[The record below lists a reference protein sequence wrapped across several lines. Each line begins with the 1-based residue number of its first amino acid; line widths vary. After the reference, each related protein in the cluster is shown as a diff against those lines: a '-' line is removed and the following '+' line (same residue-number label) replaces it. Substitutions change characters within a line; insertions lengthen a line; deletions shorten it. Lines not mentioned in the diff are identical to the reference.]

1 MRPQPTSR
9 PVLAAVLA
17 PLALAAALAPLAVAS
32 AVSAQPAGPPDAAAW
47 PAERRREVLDKTLEL
62 RLAPDL
68 AHLTAGERRAVE
80 ELLAVGEIMQRLYEE
95 ARHHQAAETRAAL
108 AAMPMREEV
117 AELRDLY
124 RLFQGP
130 IATTLDNRR
139 EPFLGVDPEMPGKNV
154 YPWGIE
160 KAEVEAFLAAHPER
174 RPEILDERTVVRR
187 ATAESLAADRAA
199 LARHPALAVL
209 HPGLDERLAA
219 LAAEVEATEGETTG
233 KTAEGAAPGDG
244 APPAPTALYAVP
256 YAVAWADELGEAQRR
271 LFASAAAVEGDDA
284 ELARYLRNRGRDLLS
299 NDYESGDASWVTGR
313 FQHLNAQVGAYET
326 YDDAL
331 YGVKAFHSLSLL
343 ATDPEATAELRR
355 ALADIQQIEDLL
367 PYEPR
372 KRVRS
377 DVPVGVYRVVADF
390 GQARGTNT
398 ATILPNDALFSRRY
412 GRTILLRE
420 NVMTHPELF
429 AQTER
434 VWRAAAAPAFADHL
448 APEGGFHRTLWHE
461 IGHYLG
467 PDTTRGGEPL
477 DRALQGWADAIEEMK
492 ADLVSLFALHHLH
505 GEGAVP
511 DERLRAVQASGI
523 LRTLQNNRPRIDQ
536 PYQTMQL
543 AQLNFFLDRGLLTVD
558 DAGRLLLHAERYAPV
573 VRELLAEVME
583 LQLAGDP
590 AAAEAFFTRWTEWRD
605 DLHEPL
611 AARLREAQGVRYRLV
626 RYGALGE

>member
-1 MRPQPTSR
+1 MTRIPINRRPA
-9 PVLAAVLA
+9 LAAVLA
-17 PLALAAALAPLAVAS
+17 VS
-32 AVSAQPAGPPDAAAW
+32 AVITAQTAASPDPAPW

-68 AHLTAGERRAVE
+68 AHLSAGERRAVE

-95 ARHHQAAETRAAL
+95 ARHHQAADARAAL
-108 AAMPMREEV
+108 AAMPLREEV

-139 EPFLGVDPEMPGKNV
+139 EPFLAVDPEVPGKSV

-174 RPEILDERTVVRR
+174 RAEILDERTVVRR
-187 ATAESLAADRAA
+187 ATAENLARDRAA

-209 HPGLDERLAA
+209 HPGLDARLAA
-219 LAAEVEATEGETTG
+219 PETAAE
-233 KTAEGAAPGDG
+233 PM
-244 APPAPTALYAVP
+244 PAMLYGVP
-256 YAVAWADELGEAQRR
+256 YAVAYADELGEAQRR
-271 LFASAAAVEGDDA
+271 LFAAADAVEGDDA

-313 FQHLNAQVGAYET
+313 FENLNAQIGAYET

-331 YGVKAFHSLSLL
+331 YGVKAFHSLSMLV
-343 ATDPEATAELRR
+343 TDREATAELRR

-429 AQTER
+429 AQTDR
-434 VWRAAAAPAFADHL
+434 IWRSAVAPAFADHL

-477 DRALQGWADAIEEMK
+477 DRALQGWADALEEMK
-492 ADLVSLFALHHLH
+492 ADLVSLLAIHHLH
-505 GEGAVP
+505 GEGAVT
-511 DERLRAVQASGI
+511 DERLRAVRASGI

-543 AQLNFFLDRGLLTVD
+543 AQLNVFLDRGLVTAD
-558 DAGRLLLHAERYAPV
+558 DAVRLVLHPERYAPV
-573 VRELLAEVME
+573 VRQLLAEVME

-590 AAAEAFFTRWTEWRD
+590 AAAEAFFTRWTAWRH

-611 AARLREAQGVRYRLV
+611 AERLREAQGARFRLV
-626 RYGALGE
+626 HYGALGE

>member
-1 MRPQPTSR
+1 MRPQPILR
-9 PVLAAVLA
+9 LLLVPVVLAATLA
-17 PLALAAALAPLAVAS
+17 AAPAALALAGAQGPASTDPAP
-32 AVSAQPAGPPDAAAW
+32 W

-68 AHLTAGERRAVE
+68 AHLAAGERRAVE

-95 ARHHQAAETRAAL
+95 GRHHQAAAARATL
-108 AAMPMREEV
+108 AAMPMQEEV
-117 AELRDLY
+117 AELRALY

-139 EPFLGVDPEMPGKNV
+139 QPFLAVDPEVPGKNV

-160 KAEVEAFLAAHPER
+160 KAQVEAFLAAHPER
-174 RPEILDERTVVRR
+174 RAEILDERTVVRR
-187 ATAESLAADRAA
+187 ATAESLGRDRAA

-219 LAAEVEATEGETTG
+219 LAASLEALV
-233 KTAEGAAPGDG
+233 ADDG
-244 APPAPTALYAVP
+244 APAMLYAVP

-271 LFASAAAVEGDDA
+271 LFAAAEAVESDDA

-299 NDYESGDASWVTGR
+299 NDYESGDASWITGR
-313 FQHLNAQVGAYET
+313 FENLNAQIGAYET

-343 ATDPEATAELRR
+343 ATDRAATAELRR

-367 PYEPR
+367 PYEPK

-377 DVPVGVYRVVADF
+377 DVPVGVYHVVADF

-429 AQTER
+429 AQTDR
-434 VWRAAAAPAFADHL
+434 VWRSAAAPAFADHL
-448 APEGGFHRTLWHE
+448 LPEGGFHRTLWHE

-477 DRALQGWADAIEEMK
+477 DRALQGWADALEEMK

-523 LRTLQNNRPRIDQ
+523 LRTLVNNRPRIDQ

-543 AQLNFFLDRGLLTVD
+543 AQLNFFLDRGLVTVD
-558 DAGRLLLHAERYAPV
+558 DAGRLEIHPERYPPV

-605 DLHEPL
+605 DLHAPL
-611 AARLREAQGVRYRLV
+611 AARLREAQGARYRLV

>member
-1 MRPQPTSR
+1 MSPQPIRRR
-9 PVLAAVLA
+9 PVPAVV
-17 PLALAAALAPLAVAS
+17 LAAALAVPAAAVA
-32 AVSAQPAGPPDAAAW
+32 AAQPAAAADAAPW
-47 PAERRREVLDKTLEL
+47 PAERRRELLDKTLEL

-80 ELLAVGEIMQRLYEE
+80 ELLAVGEIMQRLYEDS
-95 ARHHQAAETRAAL
+95 RHHQAAAARARLAAL
-108 AAMPMREEV
+108 PPGEEA
-117 AELRDLY
+117 AELGDLY

-139 EPFLGVDPEMPGKNV
+139 EPFLAVDPEVPGKNV

-174 RPEILDERTVVRR
+174 RAEILDERTVVRR
-187 ATAESLAADRAA
+187 ATVENLARDRAA
-199 LARHPALAVL
+199 LGRHLALRTL
-209 HPGLDERLAA
+209 HPGLLARLTELAEAPLSGEER
-219 LAAEVEATEGETTG
+219 EAT
-233 KTAEGAAPGDG
+233 
-244 APPAPTALYAVP
+244 LYAVP
-256 YAVAWADELGEAQRR
+256 YALAWADELGEAQRR
-271 LFASAAAVEGDDA
+271 LFAAADAVEADDA

-313 FQHLNAQVGAYET
+313 FQNLNAQIGAYET

-331 YGVKAFHSLSLL
+331 FGAKAFHSLSLL
-343 ATDPEATAELRR
+343 ATDREATGELRR

-377 DVPVGVYRVVADF
+377 DVPVGVYRVIADF

-398 ATILPNDALFSRRY
+398 ATILPNDPLFSRRY

-429 AQTER
+429 AQVDR
-434 VWRAAAAPAFADHL
+434 VWRAAVAPGFADDL

-467 PDTTRGGEPL
+467 PDRTRGGEPL
-477 DRALQGWADAIEEMK
+477 DRALAGWADALEEMK
-492 ADLVSLFALHHLH
+492 ADLVSLFALHRLH
-505 GEGAVP
+505 AEGTVS
-511 DERLRAVQASGI
+511 DQRLRAVQASGI
-523 LRTLQNNRPRIDQ
+523 LRTLQNNRPRRDQ

-543 AQLNFFLDRGLLTVD
+543 AQMNYFLDRGLLAAD
-558 DAGRLLLHAERYAPV
+558 DTGRLEVRYERYPEVIAA
-573 VRELLAEVME
+573 LLAEVLE
-583 LQLAGDP
+583 LQQTGDP
-590 AAAEAFFTRWTEWRD
+590 AAAEAFFERWTGWRD
-605 DLHEPL
+605 DLHAPL
-611 AARLREAQGVRYRLV
+611 AARLREAQGERYRLV

>member
-1 MRPQPTSR
+1 MPRQPILRPRLLPAALA
-9 PVLAAVLA
+9 PAALAAVLVLPA
-17 PLALAAALAPLAVAS
+17 AGALARPAADEAPT
-32 AVSAQPAGPPDAAAW
+32 PW
-47 PAERRREVLDKTLEL
+47 PAERRREILDETLEL
-62 RLAPDL
+62 RLAPEL
-68 AHLTAGERRAVE
+68 GHVSAGERRAVE
-80 ELLAVGEIMQRLYEE
+80 ELLAVGGIMQRLYEE
-95 ARHHQAAETRAAL
+95 QRHHQAAASRERLAAL
-108 AAMPMREEV
+108 PPSGESEEA

-139 EPFLGVDPEMPGKNV
+139 EPFLAADPEVPGKNV
-154 YPWGIE
+154 YPWGIG

-174 RPEILDERTVVRR
+174 RAEILDERSVVRR
-187 ATAESLAADRAA
+187 TTAADLARDRAA
-199 LARHPALAVL
+199 LERHPALAVL
-209 HPGLDERLAA
+209 HPDLAGRLAA
-219 LAAEVEATEGETTG
+219 L
-233 KTAEGAAPGDG
+233 GAAVETADAGLPG
-244 APPAPTALYAVP
+244 LYAVP
-256 YAVAWADELGEAQRR
+256 YAVAYAGELAEAQRR
-271 LFASAAAVEGDDA
+271 LFAAAGAVEADDA

-313 FQHLNAQVGAYET
+313 FERLNAQIGAYET

-331 YGVKAFHSLSLL
+331 FGVKAFHSLSLL
-343 ATDPEATAELRR
+343 VTDREASAELAR
-355 ALADIQQIEDLL
+355 ALGDLQAVEDVL
-367 PYEPR
+367 PYEEH

-377 DVPVGVYRVVADF
+377 EVPVGVYRVVADF

-398 ATILPNDALFSRRY
+398 ATILPNDPLFSRRY

-429 AQTER
+429 AEADR
-434 VWRAAAAPAFADHL
+434 VWRAAVAPEHAGDL

-467 PDTTRGGEPL
+467 PERTRGGEPL
-477 DRALQGWADAIEEMK
+477 DRALQGWADALEEMK
-492 ADLVSLFALHHLH
+492 SDLVSLLAHHHLH
-505 GEGAVP
+505 AAGAVSG
-511 DERLRAVQASGI
+511 ERLRAVQASGI
-523 LRTLQNNRPRIDQ
+523 LRTLQNNRPRREQ

-543 AQLNFFLDRGLLTVD
+543 AQLDFFLDRGLVT
-558 DAGRLLLHAERYAPV
+558 AGDGARLEIHYERYPEV

-590 AAAEAFFTRWTEWRD
+590 AAAEAFFTRWTAWSD

-611 AARLREAQGVRYRLV
+611 AARLREAQDARYRLV